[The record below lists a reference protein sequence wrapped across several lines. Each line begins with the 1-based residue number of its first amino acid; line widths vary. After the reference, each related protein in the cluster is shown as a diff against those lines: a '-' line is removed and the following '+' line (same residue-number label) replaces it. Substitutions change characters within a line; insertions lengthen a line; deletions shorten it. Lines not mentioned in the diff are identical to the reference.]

1 MKLFWGDVILFNHF
15 IQRILKKNSNFFST
29 IKITIYL
36 IVETSLLMILQ
47 LQSDDTVAL

>member
-15 IQRILKKNSNFFST
+15 ILTILKKNSNFFS
-29 IKITIYL
+29 IVKITIYL

-47 LQSDDTVAL
+47 LQSDDTLAL